1 MALARK
7 LDPPSDGRPDRYED
21 DLAAWAEN
29 NAALLRQG
37 RLAEIDIDNIA
48 EELEDLG
55 KSERRALASHLR
67 NLILHLLKWEFQPSR
82 RCPSWQTSIYNARR
96 EIALILADS
105 PSLAGRVPE
114 LIAQEYPSAR
124 RLAAIETRLPE
135 ERFPDACPCTPEQ
148 VVDDVFWPGG
158 V

>member
-7 LDPPSDGRPDRYED
+7 LGPPSDGRPDRYED

-67 NLILHLLKWEFQPSR
+67 DLILHLLKWEFQPSR
-82 RCPSWQTSIYNARR
+82 RCPSWQT
-96 EIALILADS
+96 
-105 PSLAGRVPE
+105 PSTTP
-114 LIAQEYPSAR
+114 
-124 RLAAIETRLPE
+124 AARLP
-135 ERFPDACPCTPEQ
+135 
-148 VVDDVFWPGG
+148 
-158 V
+158 